1 MTEVVIIKLMADD
14 IQLKTPP
21 IKSSTFTKTYADEID
36 VDAKDLELMES
47 RVVEI
52 ERYLGIEDM
61 DLQYFYAN
69 DGEDL
74 NKKS

>member
-1 MTEVVIIKLMADD
+1 M
-14 IQLKTPP
+14 
-21 IKSSTFTKTYADEID
+21 
-36 VDAKDLELMES
+36 ELLES
-47 RVVEI
+47 RVVEL

-61 DLQYFYAN
+61 DLQYFYEL